1 MLVDKKELEKLAHT
15 AKISLAEKA
24 FADRIEADLHNI
36 LEFVAE
42 INQVDTSEVA
52 AMEHSQ
58 SETLRTRA
66 DVVTESNQ
74 RTQMQ
79 HDIPSS
85 YHADGLYLVP
95 KVVE

>member
-15 AKISLAEKA
+15 AKISLEDKA
-24 FADRIEADLHNI
+24 FAERIESDLHNI

-42 INQVDTSEVA
+42 INKVDTSEVA
-52 AMEHSQ
+52 VMEHSQ
-58 SETLRTRA
+58 SETLRTR
-66 DVVTESNQ
+66 DDLVTESNQ
-74 RTQMQ
+74 RAEMQ
-79 HDIPSS
+79 KDIPDS